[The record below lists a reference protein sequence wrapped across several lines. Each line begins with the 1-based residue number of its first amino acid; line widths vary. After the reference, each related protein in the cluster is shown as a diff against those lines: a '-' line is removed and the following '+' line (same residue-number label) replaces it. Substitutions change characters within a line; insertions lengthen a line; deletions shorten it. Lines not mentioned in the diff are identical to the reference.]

1 MIYKRFFTSVF
12 RWKSFDNS
20 TAQGR
25 SKERYRRI
33 AITALSSGGVRCI
46 SIITSLISVPLT
58 IGYLGTERYG
68 LWMTISSFIGMLS
81 FADLG
86 LGNGLL
92 NAISEANGK
101 DDRYMA
107 SEYVSNA
114 FFMLSGI
121 SVFLALVFVIIYPF
135 IIWHKV
141 FNISSPTAVAEA
153 GPAMAVFVCC
163 FLLNMPLGI
172 VQRIQMGYQ
181 EGFKNNLWQAIGSL
195 LSLGA
200 VLTIIYLRKGLPWLV
215 SALSVIPVFVSLFNG
230 VVLLGFQRPWLRPNI
245 KHLTFKT
252 SKKIY
257 NIGML
262 FFVLQIAVAIA
273 FSSDNIVISHILGLD
288 SVSCYSVA
296 MRLFM
301 FIPMILSMILNPMWS
316 SYGES
321 IARGD
326 MDWVR
331 KTLVISLKM
340 SFFISLIPSVFLIF
354 MGNAVIHI
362 WVGYEINPPFILMA
376 GLGIWA
382 VLSSMGSAVAMFLN
396 GANVVRFQVICA
408 SLMCITSIIGKIF
421 LAKAI
426 GIAGI
431 VWATVIAYTLFTVIP
446 YLYMIPKLL
455 FRLNAGKKKENND

>member
-1 MIYKRFFTSVF
+1 MNVESIISVL
-12 RWKSFDNS
+12 RWKPFDTS
-20 TAQGR
+20 TPAGR
-25 SKERYRRI
+25 SMERYRRI
-33 AITALSSGGVRCI
+33 AFTALSSGGVK
-46 SIITSLISVPLT
+46 SINILTSLISVPLT

-68 LWMTISSFIGMLS
+68 LWMTISSFVAMLS

-121 SVFLALVFVIIYPF
+121 SFFLALVFVIIYPF
-135 IIWHKV
+135 ITWQKI
-141 FNISSPTAVAEA
+141 FNVSSVQAVSET
-153 GPAMAVFVCC
+153 GPALIVLITC
-163 FLLNMPLGI
+163 FLVNIPLGI
-172 VQRIQMGYQ
+172 INRIQMGYQ
-181 EGFKNNLWQAIGSL
+181 EGFQNNLWQAGGNL
-195 LSLGA
+195 LSLGFILIA
-200 VLTIIYLRKGLPWLV
+200 IHLEKGLPWLV
-215 SALSVIPVFVSLFNG
+215 LAMTGAPVVTSLFNG
-230 VVLLGFQRPWLRPNI
+230 IFLFGFQRPWLRPNI
-245 KHLTFKT
+245 RYLKLKT

-257 NIGML
+257 NIGIL

-273 FSSDNIVISHILGLD
+273 FSSDNIVTSHILGLD
-288 SVSCYSVA
+288 AVSCYSVT

-301 FIPMILSMILNPMWS
+301 FIPMIIFMILNPMWS

-331 KTLVISLKM
+331 KSLIRTLKM
-340 SFFISLIPSVFLIF
+340 SFFISVIPGIFLIF
-354 MGNAVIHI
+354 MGNDIIHI
-362 WVGYEINPPFILMA
+362 WVGYEIKPPFMLLM

-382 VLSSMGSAVAMFLN
+382 ILSSMGNAVAMFLN

-408 SLMCITSIIGKIF
+408 SLMCITSILGKIF
-421 LAKAI
+421 LAKTI

-431 VWATVIAYTLFTVIP
+431 IWATVIAYTLFTVIP
-446 YLYMIPKLL
+446 CLYMIPKLL
-455 FRLNAGKKKENND
+455 FRLNAGKKKENNE